1 MKKRVR
7 KRMKKEDRRGE
18 MRRKRKKEDSVHG
31 VGYSRTLIHGVV
43 DNICVLEPGLGYRQK

>member
-1 MKKRVR
+1 MKRRVK

-31 VGYSRTLIHGVV
+31 VGYFRTLIHGVV
-43 DNICVLEPGLGYRQK
+43 DNICVLEP